1 MSDGGDR
8 ASPPPGPDT
17 GGRPTADAE
26 LTVEQADALILS
38 RRFAALMLLAAFV
51 GVVVSLAAWC
61 FLEGTVQMQHLL
73 FDHLPGSLGYDDGPP
88 LWYLM
93 AVLGLAGLIVGLTIA
108 RLPGRGGHVPVHG
121 LGAGGAPAQGLDL
134 VGVVLAG
141 AATIAFGLV
150 LGPEAP

>member
-8 ASPPPGPDT
+8 ASPPPGPHP
-17 GGRPTADAE
+17 GGPAAADAE
-26 LTVEQADALILS
+26 LTVEQADAMILS

-61 FLEGTVQMQHLL
+61 FPEGTVQMQHLL
-73 FDHLPGSLGYDDGPP
+73 FDHLPSSLGYDAGPP
-88 LWYLM
+88 LWYLLV
-93 AVLGLAGLIVGLTIA
+93 VLGVAGVIVGLTIA

-134 VGVVLAG
+134 VGVVLGGG
-141 AATIAFGLV
+141 AA
-150 LGPEAP
+150 PAPRL